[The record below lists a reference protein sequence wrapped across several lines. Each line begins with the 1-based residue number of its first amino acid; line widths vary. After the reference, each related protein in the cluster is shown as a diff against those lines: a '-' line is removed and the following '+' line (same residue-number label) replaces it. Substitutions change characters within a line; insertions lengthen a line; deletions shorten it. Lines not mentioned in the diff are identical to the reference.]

1 MKRIKEMIE
10 RFSFAQMTS
19 NESGKTSG
27 SGTMGVLICTVGTL
41 CFFMGCIDAMFITGK
56 IDILTQTVVFV
67 GLGVALL
74 GVRKVSGPD
83 VVNTLHSE
91 TSEDIVIHS
100 KDLQGLTD
108 LDCKICKD
116 GKCQCK

>member
-1 MKRIKEMIE
+1 MKMIKEMINK
-10 RFSFAQMTS
+10 FSFAQMTS

-27 SGTMGVLICTVGTL
+27 SGTMGVLICTIGTL

-74 GVRKVSGPD
+74 GIRKSSAPD
-83 VVNTLHSE
+83 VINTGLSE
-91 TSEDIVIHS
+91 KSDTCE
-100 KDLQGLTD
+100 K
-108 LDCKICKD
+108 CKD
-116 GKCQCK
+116 GICQCK